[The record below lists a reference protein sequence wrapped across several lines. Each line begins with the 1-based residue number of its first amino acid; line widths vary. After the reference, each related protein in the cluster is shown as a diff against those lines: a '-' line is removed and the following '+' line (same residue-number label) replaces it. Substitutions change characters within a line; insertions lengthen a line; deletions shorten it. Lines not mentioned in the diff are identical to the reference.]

1 MPVKMIANDIASDY
15 DLPQDRP
22 SITDADLRF
31 IDALL
36 AQGVA
41 ADEVAALYQ
50 RDESLG
56 VKDLDVIQDYIT
68 RKGE

>member
-22 SITDADLRF
+22 SITDVDLRF

-36 AQGVA
+36 AQGVP
-41 ADEVAALYQ
+41 LT
-50 RDESLG
+50 RWRP
-56 VKDLDVIQDYIT
+56 YIS
-68 RKGE
+68 EMNL